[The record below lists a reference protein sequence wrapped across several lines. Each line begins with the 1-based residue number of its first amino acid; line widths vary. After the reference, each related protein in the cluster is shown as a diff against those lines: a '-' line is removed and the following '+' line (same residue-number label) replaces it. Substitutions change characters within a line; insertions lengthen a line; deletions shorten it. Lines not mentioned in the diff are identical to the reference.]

1 LLGEEEGKMRHW
13 KYLLPMIVLLAVL
26 ITTHAGAAEQEKR
39 FVAKVD
45 PDGIQRVDILG
56 GSYFFDPNYIVVKV
70 NIPVEF
76 RIRKEGGYTPH
87 NFILKAPEAGIDIS
101 QDLGKE
107 PAIVKFTPTKP
118 GKYEFYCDKKLL
130 FFKSHKE
137 KGMVGTLEV
146 TE

>member
-1 LLGEEEGKMRHW
+1 MRHW

-26 ITTHAGAAEQEKR
+26 IATQAGAAEQEKR

-45 PDGIQRVDILG
+45 SDGIQRVDILG
-56 GSYFFDPNYIVVKV
+56 GSYFFDPNYIIVKV

-76 RIRKEGGYTPH
+76 RIRKEAGYTPH
-87 NFILKAPEAGIDIS
+87 NFILKAQEAGIVIS

-107 PAIVKFTPTKP
+107 PAIIKFTPTKP
-118 GKYEFYCDKKLL
+118 GTYEYYCGKKLL

>member
-1 LLGEEEGKMRHW
+1 MKHLR
-13 KYLLPMIVLLAVL
+13 YLLPVIALLVVLVAA
-26 ITTHAGAAEQEKR
+26 HAGAAEPEKR

-45 PDGIQRVDILG
+45 SDGIQRVDILG

-76 RIRKEGGYTPH
+76 RIRKEAGYTPH
-87 NFILKAPEAGIDIS
+87 NFILKAPEAGIIIS

-107 PAIVKFTPTKP
+107 PAIIKFTPTTP

-137 KGMVGTLEV
+137 KGMAGTLEV

>member
-1 LLGEEEGKMRHW
+1 MRHR
-13 KYLLPMIVLLAVL
+13 KHLLSMMVLLAVL
-26 ITTHAGAAEQEKR
+26 IATYAGAAEQEKR

-45 PDGIQRVDILG
+45 SDGIQRVDILG

-76 RIRKEGGYTPH
+76 RIKKEAGSTPH

-107 PAIVKFTPTKP
+107 PAIIKFTPTKP
-118 GKYEFYCDKKLL
+118 GTYEYYCGKKLL